1 MTKKAEIA
9 QLEDAFVER
18 LCEACGAVY
27 DTETGIVV
35 DADTYE
41 QRENVR
47 KFKDEGIPHDCA
59 VFLSE
64 WWPELA
70 ATCEGRTGYGAS
82 GYFAIMTEDELQ
94 DVLAD
99 YGINEETAMEY
110 GLIIR
115 DASFDGVFVD
125 LDY

>member
-1 MTKKAEIA
+1 MKAINENC
-9 QLEDAFVER
+9 QKHTDV
-18 LCEACGAVY
+18 
-27 DTETGIVV
+27 VV

-47 KFKDEGIPHDCA
+47 KLEAEGITHECA

-64 WWPELA
+64 FWPYRRVTA
-70 ATCEGRTGYGAS
+70 CEGRTGHGAS
-82 GYFAIMTEDELQ
+82 GYFAVMTEDELQ

-99 YGINEETAMEY
+99 YGINEDTAREY